1 MQAFVQGIV
10 DVFTGIFTGLV
21 GAFSDI
27 GSLIFK
33 MGENGAISGVSG
45 FGWFLI
51 VLIGVPLATWLL
63 SKLFG
68 LINRL
73 VNSKK

>member
-10 DVFTGIFTGLV
+10 DVFTGMFTGLV
-21 GAFSDI
+21 KAFSDI
-27 GSLIFK
+27 GSLIFT

-45 FGWFLI
+45 FGWFLV

-73 VNSKK
+73 VNSRK

>member
-10 DVFTGIFTGLV
+10 DVFTGLFSGLV
-21 GAFSDI
+21 EAFSNI
-27 GSLIFK
+27 GSFIFV
-33 MGENGAISGVSG
+33 MGENGTISGMSG

-73 VNSKK
+73 INSKK